1 MKANHEIPQAIT
13 EAVTALLRPYV
24 PGLTAAKLESA
35 ICFVPDAE
43 PVERLLSRR
52 ESAVALSVS
61 IPTLDRMLRDGELP
75 RRRIRGTVRIPQSA
89 IESIKRGEG
98 GLL

>member
-35 ICFVPDAE
+35 FCFVPDAE
-43 PVERLLSRR
+43 PVERLLTRR
-52 ESAVALSVS
+52 ETAAELSVS
-61 IPTLDRMLRDGELP
+61 LPTVDRLLRDGELP
-75 RRRIRGTVRIPQSA
+75 RRRIRGAVRVPKTA
-89 IESIKRGEG
+89 VESLKTGCTAK
-98 GLL
+98 